1 MDNVSLWELIRKI
14 PELKFKY
21 LGSFSPEQAIPI
33 QAMPKDK
40 FQIVNTTNDSSGDHW
55 VAIIKDQNGNV
66 IFGDSLGKKV
76 ENYPEL
82 KKIFHKQISKTLI
95 TKGPIQ
101 STPDMCGFY
110 AVYFAFMT
118 LQSLHTANMSEHDLF
133 RFVNKYYSY

>member
-76 ENYPEL
+76 EKYILN
-82 KKIFHKQISKTLI
+82 
-95 TKGPIQ
+95 IQ
-101 STPDMCGFY
+101 GKD
-110 AVYFAFMT
+110 
-118 LQSLHTANMSEHDLF
+118 
-133 RFVNKYYSY
+133 